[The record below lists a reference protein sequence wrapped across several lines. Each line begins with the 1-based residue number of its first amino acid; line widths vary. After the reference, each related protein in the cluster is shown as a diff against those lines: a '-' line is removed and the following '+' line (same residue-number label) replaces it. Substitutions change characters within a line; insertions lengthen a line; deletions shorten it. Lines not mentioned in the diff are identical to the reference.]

1 MKLKPEIYK
10 YGAGALLALFLSVLG
25 AWLSRETKWRKELVK
40 VESSRDEWKIAAES
54 SAKEVEALKLQ
65 TKNQASTGKRSRIE
79 TRPDNTRIEEYEEY
93 SEMLSEMIL
102 QTTREYEA
110 KLAASEAKV
119 LDLENKLATVEVK
132 TVVPGFKPWAWE
144 VGQNM
149 AGKETWNADAGVG
162 YHMNFGGLDVG
173 VHGSTPVAG
182 PKALLPPD
190 ERPYRLSIQGR
201 I

>member
-1 MKLKPEIYK
+1 MKIKPEIYK

-25 AWLSRETKWRKELVK
+25 AWLSRETKFRKELTQAETK
-40 VESSRDEWKIAAES
+40 RDEWKSLAES
-54 SAKEVEALKLQ
+54 SAKENETLKAQ
-65 TKNQASTGKRSRIE
+65 VKSQANTSHRSRVE
-79 TRPDNTRIEEYEEY
+79 TRPDGTRIEELEESSQFL
-93 SEMLSEMIL
+93 SEMLV

-110 KLAASEAKV
+110 RLAEAESKV

-149 AGKETWNADAGVG
+149 AGKETGNADAGVG
-162 YHMNFGGLDVG
+162 YHLNLGGFDVG
-173 VHGSTPVAG
+173 VHGSTPIAG

-190 ERPYRLSIQGR
+190 ERPYRFSIQGR